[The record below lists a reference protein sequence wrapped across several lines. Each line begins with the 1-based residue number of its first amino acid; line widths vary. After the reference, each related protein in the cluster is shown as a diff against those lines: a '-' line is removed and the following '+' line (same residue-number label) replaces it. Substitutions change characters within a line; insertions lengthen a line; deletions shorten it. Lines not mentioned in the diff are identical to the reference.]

1 MFAQSIFGSN
11 FLNLP
16 ESLTKYFIKYKNY
29 LNFFYT
35 RCKPSPIRLLL
46 SILFTHSKLNGEK
59 INRSQFLYLLIW
71 CSQWYQADF
80 LRKFLNKIKKYT
92 NILISKH
99 GDMTDNLMHNVRL
112 RRIKRSCMMSQVLCA
127 QKHLKSKGIKK
138 LPLTD
143 DSMNR
148 FDPPTWLLSEIIWK
162 LRQLWNFVLNV
173 KFIIQSLELV
183 FESFTE
189 MLFMQRS

>member
-80 LRKFLNKIKKYT
+80 LRKFLNKIKKIQQYPYQQT
-92 NILISKH
+92 WGYDRQFNAQ
-99 GDMTDNLMHNVRL
+99 
-112 RRIKRSCMMSQVLCA
+112 CQVKA
-127 QKHLKSKGIKK
+127 YKK
-138 LPLTD
+138 ELHD
-143 DSMNR
+143 VSSIVC
-148 FDPPTWLLSEIIWK
+148 SE
-162 LRQLWNFVLNV
+162 
-173 KFIIQSLELV
+173 
-183 FESFTE
+183 TP
-189 MLFMQRS
+189 